1 MATTPKIEDGSV
13 FLSAETFNAFEKKL
27 AEADSAKSTVSG
39 ALSDIPNISGSL
51 ASDKSLS
58 KKLTKG
64 ISPAQAQEMLVTDIQ
79 TAEEAVRKTLK
90 SNGVVKVPQNVFDGL
105 VSFYNQVAD
114 ITYAY
119 VGGSKVDLT
128 GLYKKAEWD
137 RAAGFIAADD
147 RDRARRIR
155 EATMMVSNDYGPD
168 VEEATIIRQGLDN
181 ANELLAKGKINKQTG
196 DPATDQQLLAAA
208 NNYLEQTGNAIPN
221 QSFAIT
227 TSANNNDLDK
237 IVNQV
242 VGPWPY

>member
-1 MATTPKIEDGSV
+1 MATTPNTENGSV
-13 FLSAETFNAFEKKL
+13 FLSASTFNAFEKKV
-27 AEADSAKSTVSG
+27 AEADSANSTLSG
-39 ALSDIPNISGSL
+39 ALADIPNITGA
-51 ASDKSLS
+51 ASTDSRLVKT
-58 KKLTKG
+58 LTKG
-64 ISPAQAQEMLVTDIQ
+64 ISPEQAQEMLVTDIQ

-90 SNGVVKVPQNVFDGL
+90 SSGVTKVPQNVFDGL

-114 ITYAY
+114 ITYAF

-137 RAAGFIAADD
+137 RAASFIAADD

-155 EATMMVSNDYGPD
+155 EASIMVSNDYGPD

-208 NNYLEQTGNAIPN
+208 SNYLAQTGNAIPN
-221 QSFAIT
+221 QSFDIT
-227 TSANNNDLDK
+227 TIANNNELDK
-237 IVNQV
+237 IVNQAT
-242 VGPWPY
+242 GPWPY